1 MKKIIV
7 FVTMVIIVIACSKQ
21 GTSIKVN
28 KTKERY
34 ELVAAYPNRKTEKLE
49 EYLKTVL
56 GNGDIILREDIKT
69 GKEIRLAN
77 STIFYL
83 RYNPG
88 KLEMEML
95 LEKNNRTGYQYF
107 DEMAKGI
114 KAAIY

>member
-1 MKKIIV
+1 
-7 FVTMVIIVIACSKQ
+7 MVIIVIACNKQ

-34 ELVAAYPNRKTEKLE
+34 ELVAAYPNRKTEKVE
-49 EYLKTVL
+49 KYLITVL
-56 GNGDIILREDIKT
+56 ANGDSVLRNANINT
-69 GKEIRLAN
+69 GKEVKLAN
-77 STIFYL
+77 GVVFYL